1 MMGSPVIFTVLAVGK
16 YKRENSQ
23 YLNEM
28 ATTGRKDGILFRMD
42 IKNIRV
48 KNQPEKGNNDCMDE
62 GASVRGI
69 RGIKLLFG

>member
-28 ATTGRKDGILFRMD
+28 AMTGRKDGILFRMD

-48 KNQPEKGNNDCMDE
+48 KNQPGKGNNDCLDG
-62 GASVRGI
+62 GASVRKI

>member
-1 MMGSPVIFTVLAVGK
+1 
-16 YKRENSQ
+16 
-23 YLNEM
+23 M

-48 KNQPEKGNNDCMDE
+48 KNQPEKGNNDCMDG
-62 GASVRGI
+62 GASARGI

>member
-23 YLNEM
+23 YQNETAM
-28 ATTGRKDGILFRMD
+28 TGRKDGILFRMY

>member
-1 MMGSPVIFTVLAVGK
+1 MTGRPVIFTVLSIGE

-23 YLNEM
+23 YLNKM
-28 ATTGRKDGILFRMD
+28 AMAERKDDILFRMD

-48 KNQPEKGNNDCMDE
+48 KNQPGKGNNDCMDG
-62 GASVRGI
+62 GASVRRI